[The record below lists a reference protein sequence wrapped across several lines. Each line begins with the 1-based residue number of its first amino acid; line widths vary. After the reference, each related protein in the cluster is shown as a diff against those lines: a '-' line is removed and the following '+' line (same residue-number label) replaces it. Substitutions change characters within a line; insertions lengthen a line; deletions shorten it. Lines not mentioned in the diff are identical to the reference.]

1 MYNRTQLQMF
11 IVIYIYAVWVNIQSN
26 RFLCISSSQ
35 IQSQESCCPP
45 FPLYVLNE
53 HLFLLKHTGFIDDF
67 SMCSLGVI
75 YTFTS
80 FQFPHL
86 FTSLTYWWLR
96 QPSPPS
102 QRKFVLLLVRQN
114 IVASCTCVTHYK
126 PFDLWIIPF
135 PAGVKMPEQKFHWLC
150 LRLWNQMLFLWQL
163 GDYQIYLIIIWKQD
177 KCVYFTT
184 WPHR

>member
-53 HLFLLKHTGFIDDF
+53 HLFLLKHTGFIDYF
-67 SMCSLGVI
+67 SMCSLGVLH
-75 YTFTS
+75 TFTS
-80 FQFPHL
+80 SRFPRL

-96 QPSPPS
+96 QPSHPKEVCLAAGEAEHCCFLHLRDPLQAFWLTNNS
-102 QRKFVLLLVRQN
+102 FSSRRKNARAEISLTLFTFMKSDAFFMATRRLSNILDNNMKTRQM
-114 IVASCTCVTHYK
+114 CLFHY
-126 PFDLWIIPF
+126 
-135 PAGVKMPEQKFHWLC
+135 M
-150 LRLWNQMLFLWQL
+150 
-163 GDYQIYLIIIWKQD
+163 
-177 KCVYFTT
+177 TS
-184 WPHR
+184 